1 MDPCWVLLTAEAR
14 PRPVFGRKCSPL
26 SFSPG
31 LCAHILSVFSCS
43 SLMTVISAERDVQ
56 TGSVIQAKICFSTCR
71 YLCEHPLPFSL
82 STVVLYFLHSPLLPV
97 ILFCSVFHFLFVFLH
112 IFICVLLDRGREICR
127 VKLSSLTERCV
138 FYDFLI

>member
-1 MDPCWVLLTAEAR
+1 MASESSLELCVDPCWVLLTAEGR
-14 PRPVFGRKCSPL
+14 PRPVFGRMCSPL
-26 SFSPG
+26 SFSAG

-97 ILFCSVFHFLFVFLH
+97 ILFCSLSSTSCLSFYIFLFVYFQ
-112 IFICVLLDRGREICR
+112 
-127 VKLSSLTERCV
+127 TEGENSAG
-138 FYDFLI
+138 